1 MPAQQHA
8 FEAQQS
14 AASFWENPAAVNVTA
29 IGSCRIMGP
38 LRHALADDCFKL
50 NQSGVYG
57 YCHSSAEAV
66 QQLKV
71 LQGDFGLPKHLLP
84 LTSPKHAENLNAR
97 RAHVPSDL
105 YVVELS
111 SAKILTI
118 DGVCIQLN
126 YFTRHFASF
135 FADRE
140 RSRAYWRAVREDDD
154 AERRTVLDTGP
165 QLHQRDRYLLDQLTM
180 RLSSCDDLARDI
192 AEIQERV
199 PNVLFVTHFDAKK
212 RDGAFLV
219 ARQAYLQSVRAALRK
234 MGAIFFDP
242 SDYVEAFGQS
252 EALYD
257 PNGSL
262 THYSEPFEQFLGQN
276 WRSRYIEPL
285 CEKQSK
291 EVARSQQF
299 QNIRSGVAA
308 CG

>member
-1 MPAQQHA
+1 MPAHQHA

-14 AASFWENPAAVNVTA
+14 AVPYWENPAEFNVTA
-29 IGSCRIMGP
+29 IGSCRILGP
-38 LRHALADDCFKL
+38 LRHALADDCYKL

-71 LQGDFGLPKHLLP
+71 LQGDTELPEHLLP

-97 RAHVPSDL
+97 RAHVTSDL

-118 DGVCIQLN
+118 DSVCIQLN

-140 RSRAYWRAVREDDD
+140 RSRAYWRAVREDDH
-154 AERRTVLDTGP
+154 AERCAVLDSGP
-165 QLHQRDRYLLDQLTM
+165 QLKPADRYLLDQLKL
-180 RLSSCDDLARDI
+180 RLSSHEDLVCDI
-192 AEIQERV
+192 TEVQERV

-212 RDGAFLV
+212 HDGALLV

-234 MGAIFFDP
+234 TDAIFFDP

-252 EALYD
+252 EALDD

-262 THYSEPFEQFLGQN
+262 THYSEAFEQFLGQN

-285 CEKQSK
+285 YEEQLKK
-291 EVARSQQF
+291 VDRTKHF
-299 QNIRSGVAA
+299 QNVRNSVAA
-308 CG
+308 FG